1 MSGGNRT
8 MPKKLEFF
16 YDCSSPWTYL
26 AFTKIEDVA
35 RRHDAELIWRPIL
48 VGGLFN
54 TVNPSV
60 YESRAKPVLVK
71 SRYYVKDLGDWARF
85 YGLKI
90 GNPTVFPVN
99 SVKAM
104 RGAFVANEHRVI
116 ARYSKRVFESYWGE
130 DKDISK
136 DDVLREIVRETGLEE
151 KEFFTKISSDEYK
164 AKLRE
169 NVEELIARGGFGSP
183 TMFVEGSM
191 FFGNDRLPLVEHE
204 LAVGVGRTL
213 NEVSGSS
220 T

>member
-1 MSGGNRT
+1 

-26 AFTKIEDVA
+26 AFTKIEEVA
-35 RRHDAELIWRPIL
+35 LRHDAELIWRPIL

-60 YESRAKPVLVK
+60 YEGRAKPVPVK
-71 SRYYVKDLGDWARF
+71 AKYYVKDLRDWAQF

-104 RGAFVANEHRVI
+104 RGAFVANEHRII
-116 ARYSKRVFESYWGE
+116 AQYSRRVFESYWG
-130 DKDISK
+130 DDRDISQ
-136 DDVLREIVRETGLEE
+136 DEVLREIVREVGLDV
-151 KEFFTKISSDEYK
+151 KEFFTKITSDEYK

-169 NVEELIARGGFGSP
+169 NTEDLIARGGFGSP
-183 TMFVEGSM
+183 TIFVEGSM
-191 FFGNDRLPLVEHE
+191 FFGNDRLPLVEHA
-204 LAVGVGRTL
+204 LSR
-213 NEVSGSS
+213 
-220 T
+220 

>member
-1 MSGGNRT
+1 

-26 AFTKIEDVA
+26 AFSKIEEVA
-35 RRHDAELIWRPIL
+35 LRHDAELIWRPIL

-60 YESRAKPVLVK
+60 YESRAKPVPVK
-71 SRYYVKDLGDWARF
+71 AKYYVKDLRDWAQF

-90 GNPTVFPVN
+90 GNPSVFPVN

-104 RGAFVANEHRVI
+104 RGAFVANEHRII
-116 ARYSKRVFESYWGE
+116 AHYSRRVFESYWG
-130 DKDISK
+130 DDRDISQ
-136 DDVLREIVRETGLEE
+136 DEVMREIVRDVGLDV
-151 KEFFTKISSDEYK
+151 KEFFTKITSDEYK

-169 NVEELIARGGFGSP
+169 NTEELIARDGFGSP

-191 FFGNDRLPLVEHE
+191 FFGNDRLPLVEHA
-204 LAVGVGRTL
+204 L
-213 NEVSGSS
+213 SC
-220 T
+220 

>member
-1 MSGGNRT
+1 

-26 AFTKIEDVA
+26 AFSKIEDVA
-35 RRHDAELIWRPIL
+35 RRHDADLIWRPIL

-60 YESRAKPVLVK
+60 YESRAKPVPVK
-71 SRYYVKDLGDWARF
+71 AKYYVKDLRDWAQF

-104 RGAFVANEHRVI
+104 RGAFVADEHRMI
-116 ARYSKRVFESYWGE
+116 AQYSRRVFEAYWG
-130 DKDISK
+130 DDRDISQ
-136 DDVLREIVRETGLEE
+136 DAVLREIVRGVGLDE
-151 KEFFTKISSDEYK
+151 KEFFTKIASDEYK
-164 AKLRE
+164 AHLRA
-169 NVEELIARGGFGSP
+169 NTEELIARGGFGSP

-191 FFGNDRLPLVEHE
+191 HFGNDRLPLVEHA
-204 LAVGVGRTL
+204 LSR
-213 NEVSGSS
+213 
-220 T
+220 

>member
-1 MSGGNRT
+1 

-35 RRHDAELIWRPIL
+35 LRHDAQLIWRPIL

-60 YESRAKPVLVK
+60 YESRAKPVPVK
-71 SRYYVKDLGDWARF
+71 AKYYVKDLRDWAKF

-104 RGAFVANEHRVI
+104 RGALVADEHRVI
-116 ARYSKRVFESYWGE
+116 SRYSRRVFESYWTD
-130 DKDISK
+130 DKDISQ
-136 DDVLREIVRETGLEE
+136 DDVMREIVNEVGLDE
-151 KEFFTKISSDEYK
+151 KEFFTKIASDEYK
-164 AKLRE
+164 ATAARERRGTDRARRFWLADDVRRGLDVLRQRPAAAGR
-169 NVEELIARGGFGSP
+169 ARTGGRSRRRPGP
-183 TMFVEGSM
+183 GI
-191 FFGNDRLPLVEHE
+191 GRINLVSI
-204 LAVGVGRTL
+204 GIQ
-213 NEVSGSS
+213 
-220 T
+220 

>member
-1 MSGGNRT
+1 

-26 AFTKIEDVA
+26 AFTKIEQVA
-35 RRHDAELIWRPIL
+35 QRHDAELIWRPIL

-60 YESRAKPVLVK
+60 YENRAKPVPVK
-71 SRYYVKDLGDWARF
+71 AKYYVKDLRDWAQF

-104 RGAFVANEHRVI
+104 RGAFVAQEHGLI
-116 ARYSKRVFESYWGE
+116 SRYSRRVFESYWG
-130 DKDISK
+130 DNRDISQ
-136 DDVLREIVRETGLEE
+136 DSVLREIVRECGLDENE
-151 KEFFTKISSDEYK
+151 YFAKIAAEEYK
-164 AKLRE
+164 ARLRS

-183 TMFVEGSM
+183 TMFVAGSM
-191 FFGNDRLPLVEHE
+191 FFGNDRLALVEHS
-204 LAVGVGRTL
+204 L
-213 NEVSGSS
+213 SS
-220 T
+220 

>member
-1 MSGGNRT
+1 

-26 AFTKIEDVA
+26 AFSKIGEVA
-35 RRHDAELIWRPIL
+35 LRHDAELIWRPIL

-60 YESRAKPVLVK
+60 YESRAKPVPVK
-71 SRYYVKDLGDWARF
+71 AKYYVKDLRDWAQF

-104 RGAFVANEHRVI
+104 RGAFVANEHRII
-116 ARYSKRVFESYWGE
+116 AQYSRRVFESYWG
-130 DKDISK
+130 DDRDISQ
-136 DDVLREIVRETGLEE
+136 DEVLREIVREVGLDV
-151 KEFFTKISSDEYK
+151 KEFFTKIASDEYK

-169 NVEELIARGGFGSP
+169 NTEELIARGGFGSP
-183 TMFVEGSM
+183 TIFVEGSM
-191 FFGNDRLPLVEHE
+191 FFGNDRLPLVEHA
-204 LAVGVGRTL
+204 LSR
-213 NEVSGSS
+213 
-220 T
+220 

>member
-1 MSGGNRT
+1 

-26 AFTKIEDVA
+26 AFSKIEEVA
-35 RRHDAELIWRPIL
+35 LRHDAQLIWRPIL

-60 YESRAKPVLVK
+60 YEGRAKPVPVK
-71 SRYYVKDLGDWARF
+71 AKYYVKDLRDWAKF

-104 RGAFVANEHRVI
+104 RGAFVA
-116 ARYSKRVFESYWGE
+116 
-130 DKDISK
+130 DKDISQ
-136 DDVLREIVRETGLEE
+136 DDVLREIVVEVGLDE
-151 KEFFTKISSDEYK
+151 KEFFTKIASDEYK
-164 AKLRE
+164 ARLRA

-204 LAVGVGRTL
+204 LAVGVGGAL
-213 NEVSGSS
+213 DKGSAG
-220 T
+220 TT

>member
-1 MSGGNRT
+1 MGIARRGRT
-8 MPKKLEFF
+8 IMAKKLEFF

-26 AFTKIEDVA
+26 AFSKIEDVA

-60 YESRAKPVLVK
+60 YESRAKPVPVK
-71 SRYYVKDLGDWARF
+71 AKYYVKDLRDWAQF

-104 RGAFVANEHRVI
+104 RGAFVAHEHKLI
-116 ARYSKRVFESYWGE
+116 SKYSRRVFESYWG
-130 DKDISK
+130 DNLDISK
-136 DDVLREIVRETGLEE
+136 DEVLRDIARQVGLDE
-151 KEFFTKISSDEYK
+151 KEYFAKIASEEYK
-164 AKLRE
+164 AKLRANTE
-169 NVEELIARGGFGSP
+169 DLIERGGFGSP

-191 FFGNDRLPLVEHE
+191 FFGNDRLPLVEHA
-204 LAVGVGRTL
+204 LSR
-213 NEVSGSS
+213 
-220 T
+220 

>member
-1 MSGGNRT
+1 

-26 AFTKIEDVA
+26 AFTRIEDVA
-35 RRHDAELIWRPIL
+35 RHHGAELIWRPIL

-60 YESRAKPVLVK
+60 YENRARPVPAK
-71 SRYYVKDLGDWARF
+71 SRYYVKDLADWARF

-90 GNPTVFPVN
+90 GNPAVFPVN

-116 ARYSKRVFESYWGE
+116 ARYSRLVFESYWGE
-130 DKDISK
+130 DKDISR
-136 DDVLREIVRETGLEE
+136 DDVLREIVRQTGLDE
-151 KEFFTKISSDEYK
+151 KEFFTKIASDEYK
-164 AKLRE
+164 ARLRA

-183 TMFVEGSM
+183 TMFVDGSM

-204 LAVGVGRTL
+204 LAVGA
-213 NEVSGSS
+213 SKA
-220 T
+220 

>member
-1 MSGGNRT
+1 

-26 AFTKIEDVA
+26 AFTKIEQVA
-35 RRHDAELIWRPIL
+35 QRHDAELIWRPIL

-60 YESRAKPVLVK
+60 YENRAKPVPVK
-71 SRYYVKDLGDWARF
+71 AKYYVKDLRDWAQF

-104 RGAFVANEHRVI
+104 RGAFVAQEHGVI
-116 ARYSKRVFESYWGE
+116 SRYSRRVFESYWG
-130 DKDISK
+130 DNRDISQ
-136 DDVLREIVRETGLEE
+136 DSVLREIVRECGLDENE
-151 KEFFTKISSDEYK
+151 YFAKIAAEEYK
-164 AKLRE
+164 ARLRS

-183 TMFVEGSM
+183 TMFVAGSM
-191 FFGNDRLPLVEHE
+191 FFGNDRLALVEHA
-204 LAVGVGRTL
+204 L
-213 NEVSGSS
+213 SS
-220 T
+220 

>member
-1 MSGGNRT
+1 

-26 AFTKIEDVA
+26 AFSKIEGVA
-35 RRHDAELIWRPIL
+35 ARHDAELIWRPIL

-60 YESRAKPVLVK
+60 YESRARPVPVK
-71 SRYYVKDLGDWARF
+71 AKYYVKDLRDWAQF

-90 GNPTVFPVN
+90 GNPSVFPVN

-104 RGAFVANEHRVI
+104 RGAFVANAHRIIVQ
-116 ARYSKRVFESYWGE
+116 YSRRVFESYWG
-130 DKDISK
+130 DDRDISQNE
-136 DDVLREIVRETGLEE
+136 VLREIVREVGLDE
-151 KEFFTKISSDEYK
+151 KEFFTKITSDEYK

-169 NVEELIARGGFGSP
+169 NTEELIARGGFGSP

-191 FFGNDRLPLVEHE
+191 FFGNDRLPLVEHA
-204 LAVGVGRTL
+204 LSR
-213 NEVSGSS
+213 
-220 T
+220 

>member
-1 MSGGNRT
+1 

-26 AFTKIEDVA
+26 AFSKIEEVA
-35 RRHDAELIWRPIL
+35 LRHDAELIWRPIL

-60 YESRAKPVLVK
+60 YESRAKPVPVK
-71 SRYYVKDLGDWARF
+71 AKYYVKDLRDWAQF

-104 RGAFVANEHRVI
+104 RGAFVANEHRTI
-116 ARYSKRVFESYWGE
+116 AQYSRRVFESYWG
-130 DKDISK
+130 DDRDISQ
-136 DDVLREIVRETGLEE
+136 DEVLREIVRDVGLDV
-151 KEFFTKISSDEYK
+151 KEFFTKITSDEYK

-169 NVEELIARGGFGSP
+169 NTEELIARGGFGSP
-183 TMFVEGSM
+183 TIFVEGSM
-191 FFGNDRLPLVEHE
+191 FFGNDRLPLVEHA
-204 LAVGVGRTL
+204 LSR
-213 NEVSGSS
+213 
-220 T
+220 

>member
-1 MSGGNRT
+1 

-26 AFTKIEDVA
+26 AFTKIEDLA
-35 RRHDAELIWRPIL
+35 RRNDAELIWRPIL

-60 YESRAKPVLVK
+60 YESRAKPVPVK
-71 SRYYVKDLGDWARF
+71 AKYYVKDLRDWARF

-104 RGAFVANEHRVI
+104 RGALVANEHRVI
-116 ARYSKRVFESYWGE
+116 SRYSRRVFESYWGD
-130 DKDISK
+130 DKDISQ
-136 DDVLREIVRETGLEE
+136 DDVMREIVKEVGLDE
-151 KEFFTKISSDEYK
+151 KEFFTKIASDEYK
-164 AKLRE
+164 ARLRA
-169 NVEELIARGGFGSP
+169 NVEELIKRGGFGSP

-204 LAVGVGRTL
+204 LQMGAAKP
-213 NEVSGSS
+213 
-220 T
+220 